1 MINSFL
7 LTFIG
12 TYTIVYSVLLFYKNP
27 LLVSI
32 STGLLTGIF
41 IYISANNI
49 KLNSFNKDF
58 PPITFNP
65 IMAMCHYLEGVITF
79 LELAR
84 VVSIEI
90 IAGLFAFL
98 TKKYIF

>member
-1 MINSFL
+1 MISSIL

-12 TYTIVYSVLLFYKNP
+12 TYIIVYSVLLFDKNS

-41 IYISANNI
+41 IYIS
-49 KLNSFNKDF
+49 SFYRKSNLFSIDF
-58 PPITFNP
+58 PIITFNP
-65 IMAMCHYLEGVITF
+65 IMAMCHYLEGLITF
-79 LELAR
+79 VQLAKL
-84 VVSIEI
+84 VSIEI